1 MHGTSENETP
11 RRLRKSIITGDGGK
25 ASNKIVKTSRLAPR
39 TERSRIQ
46 AVVAIEKKKPIE
58 ESFLNRLLRRM
69 ANRAAA
75 DLSAA

>member
-1 MHGTSENETP
+1 MP
-11 RRLRKSIITGDGGK
+11 RLPRKSIIAGKTRK
-25 ASNKIVKTSRLAPR
+25 ASNKIVKTSRLAPWA
-39 TERSRIQ
+39 ERSRIQ
-46 AVVAIEKKKPIE
+46 AAVAIEKKKPVE